1 MWRSSKVSAWRR
13 EQSSHR
19 RGAAAHSRSAGAT
32 YEVSAL
38 ATHWPAPAAHFGCMR
53 ISPNELVQSVA
64 IRKTQGVTVPDQDT
78 LPLRSRHQ
86 EATLSTTVP
95 LQRLQR
101 RAAGILR
108 RQPRALYSHPPRH
121 HRRALPNPSLKLTP
135 TQLAKLAT
143 QRLCSRCTARP
154 VSQAVRVSLART
166 LGGTIKP
173 RSVPASEPTCKPT
186 RRVIHC
192 AHDPV
197 VQVQRHS
204 GALRGQESS

>member
-1 MWRSSKVSAWRR
+1 MWRSSKVSTWRR

-19 RGAAAHSRSAGAT
+19 RGAAAHGRSAGAT

-86 EATLSTTVP
+86 EATLSTTVQ

-101 RAAGILR
+101 GAAGILR

-121 HRRALPNPSLKLTP
+121 HRRALPNPSLKLSPNGASPGPGRRYVVHCRHPGPGATP
-135 TQLAKLAT
+135 
-143 QRLCSRCTARP
+143 
-154 VSQAVRVSLART
+154 
-166 LGGTIKP
+166 
-173 RSVPASEPTCKPT
+173 SVPA
-186 RRVIHC
+186 
-192 AHDPV
+192 
-197 VQVQRHS
+197 
-204 GALRGQESS
+204 